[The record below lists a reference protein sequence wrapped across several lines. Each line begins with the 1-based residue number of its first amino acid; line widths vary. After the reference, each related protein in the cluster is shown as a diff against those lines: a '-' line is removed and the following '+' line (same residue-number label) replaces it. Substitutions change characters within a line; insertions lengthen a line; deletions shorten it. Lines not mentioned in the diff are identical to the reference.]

1 MEGRQSFVNNR
12 LKPGIE
18 EIDSDSACNRDGFFD
33 LSTLFM
39 LLSPAPGSLPA
50 TDSAFLPWIERSFSM
65 VFAKDFALIT
75 ESKWSSIVLC

>member
-50 TDSAFLPWIERSFSM
+50 TDSAFLP
-65 VFAKDFALIT
+65 
-75 ESKWSSIVLC
+75 